1 MTATTMTLNLPEPE
15 MAAIDRL
22 SKAKDLS
29 KTAVVRQAIRLYEL
43 VDHRLAEGGRL
54 MIRKPNGDVVEMTPI
69 GPGLG
74 VIE

>member
-22 SKAKDLS
+22 SKTKDLS

-43 VDHRLAEGGRL
+43 VDHRL
-54 MIRKPNGDVVEMTPI
+54 
-69 GPGLG
+69 
-74 VIE
+74 